1 MKKMAAVQMCSSA
14 DVDENLQQASK
25 WIAEAAENKA
35 SLVVLPE
42 MFAIMGMNAN
52 DKILIREARGEG
64 KIQSFLARM
73 AREHRIWIV
82 GGTIPLISKQENK
95 VMAAS
100 LVYDDHGKLVAHYD
114 KMHLF
119 DVVLSSE
126 EQYRESDTITA
137 GNKIVTVDSPV
148 GKLGL
153 AVCYDVRFPELFRCL
168 SDEGVEVI
176 ALPSAFTVPTGKAH
190 WEILVRARAIEN
202 FCYVIAAA
210 QGGNHVNGRKT
221 WGHSMIVAP
230 WGNVLAVLDDDKPG
244 IIYAEMQ
251 NEKINEARQSIP
263 VKQHRRILTDRRNLD
278 HEN

>member
-1 MKKMAAVQMCSSA
+1 LKKMAAVQMCSSA